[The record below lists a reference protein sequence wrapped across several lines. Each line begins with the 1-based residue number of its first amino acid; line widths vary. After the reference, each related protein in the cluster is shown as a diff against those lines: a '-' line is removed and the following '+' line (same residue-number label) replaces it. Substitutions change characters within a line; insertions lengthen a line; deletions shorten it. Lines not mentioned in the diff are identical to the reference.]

1 MCGIIGYIGKD
12 KKAKEVLIK
21 GLKNLEYRGYDSA
34 GIALLEND
42 KIKIIKEEGKIKNLE
57 KKVQEEKETTL
68 GIGHTRW
75 ATHGNATKENAH
87 PHKVG
92 KVTLVHNGIIENYEE
107 IKNKLNYK
115 PVSNTDTEIACALI
129 NDIYEKT
136 NNKLETLK
144 EANHLLK
151 GSYAFAIYFDKDN
164 EHLYA
169 MRKDSPLI
177 IAKGENENFL
187 SSDVPAVLEFTNKY
201 ILLDKNEYA
210 VLTQDKIEIF
220 NDNLEKIDKKIETYT
235 ESLSKEGKN
244 GYEHYMIKE
253 INDEPEVLQN
263 ILKTYDIQKSLIN
276 KDLKDIKNIEIIG
289 CGSAYHAGLVGK
301 YFLEELLKIPTTVYL
316 ASEYRYSDI
325 LIKENKISIFI
336 SQSGETADTLAALRK
351 AKEENSYTIGIIN
364 TVGSSIGRE
373 ADEVL
378 YIKAG
383 PEKAV
388 ATTKAYSAQVLVLEL
403 LALSLSK
410 KQEEK
415 ENLKNLPI
423 IIQET
428 INRQNLENLADNL
441 KDKKDIFFIG
451 RKLDY
456 YLSLEG
462 ALKLKEIS
470 YIHCEAYAA
479 GELKHGS
486 ISLIEQNT
494 PVISIVTDESIK
506 DKTISNIKETKAR
519 GAYVIL
525 ITTEEILKTIEN
537 TSFCDR
543 IIKVKSKNKIQVVLE
558 TITIL
563 QLLSYEIAKAKKED
577 IDKPRNLAK
586 SVTVE

>member
-1 MCGIIGYIGKD
+1 M
-12 KKAKEVLIK
+12 
-21 GLKNLEYRGYDSA
+21 
-34 GIALLEND
+34 
-42 KIKIIKEEGKIKNLE
+42 
-57 KKVQEEKETTL
+57 QEEKESTL

-144 EANHLLK
+144 EANHILN
-151 GSYAFAIYFDKDN
+151 GSYAFAIYFDEDN

-210 VLTQDKIEIF
+210 ILTKDKIEIF

-235 ESLSKEGKN
+235 ESLSNEGKN

-364 TVGSSIGRE
+364 TVGSSIARE

-410 KQEEK
+410 KQEET

-428 INRQNLENLADNL
+428 INRQNLENLADTL

-537 TSFCDR
+537 TSFCDH
-543 IIKVKSKNKIQVVLE
+543 IIKVKSKNKIQIVLE
-558 TITIL
+558 AITIL